1 MYAVIFEVNI
11 NKEKKSEYFSI
22 VKKIKEELIKMEG
35 FLSVESFESLI
46 KDNKLVSLSFWESKE
61 SIALWRDI
69 IEKLATL
76 KDSEEVIIE
85 SYRIRVSEVQKDY
98 TMESSNF

>member
-76 KDSEEVIIE
+76 KDSREVIIE